1 MYIYIQSIQD
11 MVGAKKTFEKYGT
24 IDFSFQTSKEFAF
37 LQEVA
42 EAIEKGDME
51 AFSEIVTKW
60 DRTNAV
66 DEWKTKIL
74 LEIKK
79 LIDEEPSLT

>member
-1 MYIYIQSIQD
+1 M
-11 MVGAKKTFEKYGT
+11 GAKKNFERYGT
-24 IDFSFQTSKEFAF
+24 IDFSFQTTKEFTF
-37 LQEVA
+37 LQEIA
-42 EAIEKGDME
+42 ETIEKGDIE
-51 AFSEIVTKW
+51 EFSEIVTKW
-60 DRTNAV
+60 DRTNVV